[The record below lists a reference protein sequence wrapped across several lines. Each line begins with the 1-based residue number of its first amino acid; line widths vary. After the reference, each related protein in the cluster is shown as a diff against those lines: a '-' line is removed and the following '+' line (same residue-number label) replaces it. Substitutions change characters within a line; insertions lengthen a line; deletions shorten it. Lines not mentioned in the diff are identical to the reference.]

1 MEGTRNAWETRG
13 REMSWKEAKS
23 KRLFRG
29 YTMTVAEPLA
39 LVESARAEREIDS
52 QTGRF
57 KILSVASS
65 PARQ

>member
-1 MEGTRNAWETRG
+1 
-13 REMSWKEAKS
+13 MSWKEAKS